1 MKKNNS
7 LKKFNKLAKRVYK
20 VSKKRDLGWKWQ
32 DAQKWTSA
40 NVYQQYKGVP
50 ISKIKVTEVDKN
62 VIGILDSV
70 ELPFEMPI
78 EVATPK
84 SIQNCVPLSDIPS
97 ALLKDI
103 NWWMLADAIDLF
115 QDNQDLRVSIGNI
128 IDTDIVKK
136 NQISDSQLKDA
147 IEDMRKSGF
156 GSDENIVFK
165 ILVRPNAEDDGKPC
179 SYYIL
184 STLSGSPLDIETT
197 QKEIMTVVLKSD
209 ISDDVRA
216 ELEAKEKLRIDK
228 VAEREAKKRAVDKK
242 RPSKIEGQEEA
253 QRKLIEE
260 NLKNIKDLYD
270 KKLISQELYK
280 LNIKELRKKLKDG
293 GEI

>member
-1 MKKNNS
+1 MKKNYS
-7 LKKFNKLAKRVYK
+7 LRIFGILAKRVYK
-20 VSKKRDLGWKWQ
+20 LSKKRELGWSWQ
-32 DAQKWTSA
+32 EAQKWTSA
-40 NVYQQYKGVP
+40 NIFQLYKGKP
-50 ISKIKVTEVDKN
+50 LYTIKVTEVDV
-62 VIGILDSV
+62 VIASILD
-70 ELPFEMPI
+70 
-78 EVATPK
+78 ATPTPVTTPLPTPK
-84 SIQNCVPLSDIPS
+84 PIQNCVPLSDIPS

-115 QDNQDLRVSIGNI
+115 QDNQDLRVSIDNV

-136 NQISDSQLKDA
+136 NEISDSKLKDA

-165 ILVRPNAEDDGKPC
+165 ILVRPNAQDDGKPC

-228 VAEREAKKRAVDKK
+228 IAEREAKKRAVDKK

-270 KKLISQELYK
+270 KKLMSEELYK

-293 GEI
+293 GKI

>member
-1 MKKNNS
+1 MKKNYS
-7 LKKFNKLAKRVYK
+7 LRIFNILAKRVYK
-20 VSKKRDLGWKWQ
+20 LSKKRKLGWKWR

-40 NVYQQYKGVP
+40 NLFKLYKGKP
-50 ISKIKVTEVDKN
+50 LSKIKVTEVDS
-62 VIGILDSV
+62 VIVSILDSGQTPTG
-70 ELPFEMPI
+70 LPIP
-78 EVATPK
+78 TPK
-84 SIQNCVPLSDIPS
+84 PIQNCVPLSDIPS

-136 NQISDSQLKDA
+136 NEISDSQLKDA

-165 ILVRPNAEDDGKPC
+165 ILVRPNAQDDGKPC

-184 STLSGSPLDIETT
+184 STLSGSPLDIETN

-228 VAEREAKKRAVDKK
+228 IAEREAKKRAVDKK

-270 KKLISQELYK
+270 KKLMSEELYK